1 MRGVGLNNQSSLV
14 RIQIIYYIL
23 MRTFNQPYSE
33 IKKIP
38 LNNILFLI
46 NYEEAI
52 QDYIK
57 QQIDKQR
64 NK

>member
-23 MRTFNQPYSE
+23 MRTLHQPYSE

-38 LNNILFLI
+38 LSDVFFLI

-57 QQIDKQR
+57 QEIDKRR

>member
-1 MRGVGLNNQSSLV
+1 MGVGNISGLMN
-14 RIQIIYYIL
+14 IQMIYYIL
-23 MRTFNQPYSE
+23 MRTLNQPYSE

-38 LNNILFLI
+38 LNDVLFLI

-57 QQIDKQR
+57 QEIDKRR

>member
-1 MRGVGLNNQSSLV
+1 MRGVGVGHQSGLV
-14 RIQIIYYIL
+14 GIQMIYYIL

-38 LNNILFLI
+38 LNDALFFI
-46 NYEEAI
+46 NYENAI

-57 QQIDKQR
+57 QEMKKKGR
-64 NK
+64 